1 MHTADVEVDD
11 VDDVHDDVDDVDSS
25 FFTVSCCAL
34 QAIWTCGSDPRRAG
48 KHKWLCMCAG
58 HHRNGFDDLSTKYG
72 HVLFGNSL
80 RIEFVACWDS
90 LQNWSRIIDFRNG
103 SGDSN
108 IYIANKGTTN
118 TFVFSVRNGTTWSA
132 IELTN
137 FINIGA
143 TSRYLCVV
151 TPEGLMSVYRDDLL
165 VGEASKARGVS
176 PGCR

>member
-1 MHTADVEVDD
+1 M
-11 VDDVHDDVDDVDSS
+11 
-25 FFTVSCCAL
+25 
-34 QAIWTCGSDPRRAG
+34 
-48 KHKWLCMCAG
+48 G
-58 HHRNGFDDLSTKYG
+58 HHRNDFDDLSAKYG

-80 RIEFVACWDS
+80 CIEFVACWDS

-165 VGEASKARGVS
+165 VGEARKARGVS
-176 PGCR
+176 PGCRKYLYVGRSNWKADSYFLTHQCRPRWVSTAFSPVSTPWVSNAIS